1 MQTQSH
7 ILDKTY
13 VPLGQ
18 RRGISD
24 LAPFSL
30 DLTWGRA
37 DTDCAAH
44 TRAYPSPPMSG
55 SPPLP
60 LKPTQ
65 EAGDRG
71 QRGSQPVSHD
81 VYRTS
86 TAVPGVEYRVPPP
99 QPSLPPPSP
108 AGGVRP
114 FPPAEAQPYPY
125 ARPED
130 VIGRPFAFQQQ
141 VEQIAPQPQYQL
153 PPVAGSSQMSTPYG
167 VAGNP
172 QVQENLP
179 CDAQRPCSRCTSNGK
194 EDACIDVQHKKRGRP
209 RLRDDSHRAFDATRF
224 SHPAEPP
231 IRRPVSLYSPGG
243 VAAVPFDDPLRRSQS
258 YRVLKS
264 YPNEPVTPRYIERG
278 SAVDANMFPPPLS
291 IPQRAVEPVAFLTVD
306 LEFAKASSSFVD
318 AVGSQAIMGR
328 RLVDVVNPGERD
340 RVVALQRAL
349 QEEQGR
355 IEPNYLP
362 PIYGKQETERVIQGL
377 PFSQES
383 VSRFQLDRYELLTFA
398 TPDGQQR
405 LLPLRI
411 GLAKED
417 SIYFVVI
424 LLTPRPQP
432 FPHPPPSPHNREW
445 SYSTPPQP
453 FTQLTPVSASFG
465 PTRQRF
471 GESPLESV
479 FSPRQPDT
487 PASIMP
493 GPSPG
498 VSPNIPSY
506 AASTAVR
513 GEHPSGTYQIPRSE
527 LSAARTLPPTEFQL
541 PPIRNQPPMG
551 LPSDPGWSREDR
563 GSRVDIGG
571 LIDKPDTSRGP

>member
-1 MQTQSH
+1 M
-7 ILDKTY
+7 
-13 VPLGQ
+13 
-18 RRGISD
+18 
-24 LAPFSL
+24 
-30 DLTWGRA
+30 
-37 DTDCAAH
+37 
-44 TRAYPSPPMSG
+44 
-55 SPPLP
+55 
-60 LKPTQ
+60 
-65 EAGDRG
+65 
-71 QRGSQPVSHD
+71 
-81 VYRTS
+81 
-86 TAVPGVEYRVPPP
+86 
-99 QPSLPPPSP
+99 
-108 AGGVRP
+108 
-114 FPPAEAQPYPY
+114 
-125 ARPED
+125 
-130 VIGRPFAFQQQ
+130 
-141 VEQIAPQPQYQL
+141 
-153 PPVAGSSQMSTPYG
+153 
-167 VAGNP
+167 
-172 QVQENLP
+172 
-179 CDAQRPCSRCTSNGK
+179 
-194 EDACIDVQHKKRGRP
+194 
-209 RLRDDSHRAFDATRF
+209 
-224 SHPAEPP
+224 
-231 IRRPVSLYSPGG
+231 RRPVSLISPGA
-243 VAAVPFDDPLRRSQS
+243 VAAVPLDDPLRRSQS

-264 YPNEPVTPRYIERG
+264 YPNEPVASRYIERG
-278 SAVDANMFPPPLS
+278 SAVDANIFPPPLS
-291 IPQRAVEPVAFLTVD
+291 IPQRAVEPVAFLTTD
-306 LEFAKASSSFVD
+306 LEFAKASSSFVE

-328 RLVDVVNPGERD
+328 RLVEVVNPGERD
-340 RVVALQRAL
+340 RVLALQRAL

-383 VSRFQLDRYELLTFA
+383 VSRFQLDRYDVLTFA

-405 LLPLRI
+405 SLPLRI

-445 SYSTPPQP
+445 WYSTPPQP

-465 PTRQRF
+465 PARQRF

-487 PASIMP
+487 PATIMP

-513 GEHPSGTYQIPRSE
+513 GEHPCGTYHIPRSE
-527 LSAARTLPPTEFQL
+527 LPATRAHPPTEFQL

-551 LPSDPGWSREDR
+551 LPSDPAWPREDR